1 MEAVIVQVGS
11 DLSVIIS
18 DVVARMDNAL
28 TGIFGCWHRQLSLP
42 FTRGKETYRTCV
54 NCGAR
59 RRFDLDQW
67 TMVGDFYR
75 P

>member
-1 MEAVIVQVGS
+1 MEAVVEQAGI
-11 DLSVIIS
+11 DLSANMSGVL
-18 DVVARMDNAL
+18 ARMDSAV
-28 TGIFGCWHRQLSLP
+28 TRIFGCRHRQLSLP